1 MTDQKYKLEMI
12 RSIENLQLSE
22 TWIHALDDEEQALDV
37 IKAIDIL
44 KNFSEQ
50 WS

>member
-22 TWIHALDDEEQALDV
+22 TWIHALDDAEQALDV

-44 KNFSEQ
+44 KNFAEQ

>member
-22 TWIHALDDEEQALDV
+22 TWIHVLDDAEHALDV

-44 KNFSEQ
+44 KDFAEQ